1 MLYWITCMTDSLIK
15 LYKTKL
21 FTLLFIIYS
30 MMISEL
36 FLFFLLGDGE
46 RKEYL
51 GVNLWKECWISS
63 LKTWIK
69 LEITFFQPKG
79 RLKILK
85 K

>member
-1 MLYWITCMTDSLIK
+1 MTDSLIK

-51 GVNLWKECWISS
+51 GVNLWKEC
-63 LKTWIK
+63 
-69 LEITFFQPKG
+69 
-79 RLKILK
+79 
-85 K
+85 

>member
-51 GVNLWKECWISS
+51 GVNLWKEC
-63 LKTWIK
+63 
-69 LEITFFQPKG
+69 
-79 RLKILK
+79 
-85 K
+85 